1 MPLIR
6 TVFVLVL
13 VLAVVYAVYLVA
25 DRYMRW
31 DERRRLEERHARGD
45 AGNINREDFVQ
56 KGLAEYERSTEKKL
70 LMGLFA
76 IPFVVIGLL
85 ALLAK

>member
-1 MPLIR
+1 MVR
-6 TVFVLVL
+6 VFVVL
-13 VLAVVYAVYLVA
+13 FAVMAMTYAVYVAA
-25 DRYMRW
+25 DRYLRW
-31 DERRRLEERHARGD
+31 DERRRLEERHARGE
-45 AGNINREDFVQ
+45 AGNVNREDYVQ

-76 IPFVVIGLL
+76 LPFVIIGFL